1 MYSKFNVKQR
11 LLFKIRG
18 EVGYLH
24 SLKKGEGTEIM
35 YPVLCEPFEDN
46 PEYIVYYI
54 DLFHLS
60 NDLLEKEILATVIS
74 GVCNYAP
81 VIEFLT
87 SKPVN
92 PWSKS
97 AFDEEVPL
105 SESELQSL
113 LSLPEG
119 QRMSYDPADE
129 PIVQELLAELEK
141 NEHLDP

>member
-1 MYSKFNVKQR
+1 MYEKFNIKQR

-24 SLKKGEGTEIM
+24 SLKEGEGTEIM
-35 YPVLCEPFEDN
+35 YPVLERPFEDH

-60 NDLLEKEILATVIS
+60 KDPLEKEILATVIS
-74 GVCNYAP
+74 GVCNYGP
-81 VIEFLT
+81 VIDFLT
-87 SKPVN
+87 TKEEAPL
-92 PWSKS
+92 SKS

-105 SESELQSL
+105 SSEELERL
-113 LSLPEG
+113 LALPEG

-129 PIVQELLAELEK
+129 PAVQELLAELEK
-141 NEHLDP
+141 NERLV